1 MQRIVIAGEKYLH
14 FKGNLYQVLTT
25 AVNTETG
32 ERLVIY
38 QALYGTYQM
47 YARNYDMFVS
57 EVDTIKYPEVQQHY
71 RFTRVNVKNDD
82 TYELLEE

>member
-1 MQRIVIAGEKYLH
+1 MRRKVFVGAKYLH

-25 AVNTETG
+25 AIHTETG

-38 QALYGTYQM
+38 QALYGTYQT
-47 YARNYDMFVS
+47 YARNYDMFAS

-71 RFTRVNVKNDD
+71 RFTRVNVKNDG